1 MTRGIPAKQRSN
13 NRRKQRRTGKSIHC
27 KAVPEVDQV
36 GITGRLCLGERSE
49 RTKGK
54 RKNQMHRVSWHERKE
69 DLEMMKVEIKN
80 GRGPA
85 RFDVHSTLELLSCFD
100 KLSRREG

>member
-13 NRRKQRRTGKSIHC
+13 KRRKQRRTGKSIQC
-27 KAVPEVDQV
+27 KAVLEVDQV
-36 GITGRLCLGERSE
+36 GMTGRLSLGEWSE

-54 RKNQMHRVSWHERKE
+54 RKNQMHRVSWHEHKE
-69 DLEMMKVEIKN
+69 DLEMMKIEIKN

-85 RFDVHSTLELLSCFD
+85 RYDVRSTLKPLSWFD
-100 KLSRREG
+100 KSSRR